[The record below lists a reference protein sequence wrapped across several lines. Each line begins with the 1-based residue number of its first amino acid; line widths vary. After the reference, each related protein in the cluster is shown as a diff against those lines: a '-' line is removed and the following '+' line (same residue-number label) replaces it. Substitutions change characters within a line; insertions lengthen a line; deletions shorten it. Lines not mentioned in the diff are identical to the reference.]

1 METQS
6 QNEPIKEET
15 SGMKPLE
22 DEEKPEQNE
31 EMLKE
36 EEKKVRTVKKVKTKK
51 KPRRD
56 FNTVNNS
63 PARINDVKQTEDARL
78 YGKEMIR
85 MEIISNVKRTKVL
98 ISFYRS

>member
-1 METQS
+1 MQ
-6 QNEPIKEET
+6 
-15 SGMKPLE
+15 
-22 DEEKPEQNE
+22 
-31 EMLKE
+31 KE

-63 PARINDVKQTEDARL
+63 PARINDVKQTENARL

-85 MEIISNVKRTKVL
+85 MEII
-98 ISFYRS
+98 